1 MSSSRNTLVR
11 SMHDLGAAAWFGGS
25 LAGAIGINGAASD
38 IDDPAERAKIASN
51 GWARWSPAQ
60 AAAIGAHALGGLG
73 LILAN
78 RNRVKDQAGVTS
90 NTVVKSAVTGLAL
103 ATTAYSGILGSKIAA
118 ADDATAEG
126 ATNPSAETPSGVAA
140 AQRQLN
146 MLQWVNPALTA
157 LIVILGAQQGE
168 QQRPKEQKAGKIK
181 KALQRT
187 S

>member
-1 MSSSRNTLVR
+1 MSQSRNTVIR

-38 IDDPAERAKIASN
+38 IDDPAERAKIAAN
-51 GWARWSPAQ
+51 GWARWSPVN

-78 RNRVKDQAGVTS
+78 RGRVQDQAGVTS
-90 NTVVKSAVTGLAL
+90 NTVVKTVITGLAM
-103 ATTAYSGILGSKIAA
+103 ASTAYSGILGSRIAA
-118 ADDATAEG
+118 ADDASSAG
-126 ATNPSAETPSGVAA
+126 ATNPGEETPSDVAT

-146 MLQWVNPALTA
+146 MLQWVTPALTA
-157 LIVILGAQQGE
+157 LIVVLGAQQGE
-168 QQRPKEQKAGKIK
+168 QQRPKEQKAGKVK

>member
-1 MSSSRNTLVR
+1 MSSSRNTVVR

-38 IDDPAERAKIASN
+38 IEDPAERAKIASN
-51 GWARWSPAQ
+51 GWARWSPVS

-78 RNRVKDQAGVTS
+78 RGRVKDQAGVTS
-90 NTVVKSAVTGLAL
+90 NTVVKTTITGLAM

-118 ADDATAEG
+118 ADDATSAG
-126 ATNPSAETPSGVAA
+126 ATNPSAETPSDVAA

-146 MLQWVNPALTA
+146 ILQWVTPALTA
-157 LIVILGAQQGE
+157 LIVILGSQQGE
-168 QQRPKEQKAGKIK
+168 QQRPNEHVAGKIK

>member
-1 MSSSRNTLVR
+1 MSSSRNTVIR

-51 GWARWSPAQ
+51 GWARWAPAQ
-60 AAAIGAHALGGLG
+60 AAAIGAHAIGGLG

-78 RNRVKDQAGVTS
+78 RHRVTGQAGVTA
-90 NTVVKSAVTGLAL
+90 NTAVKTALTGLAV
-103 ATTAYSGILGSKIAA
+103 AATAYSGVLGSKIAA
-118 ADDATAEG
+118 ADDATSEG
-126 ATNPSAETPSGVAA
+126 ATNPSAETPSDVAT

-146 MLQWVNPALTA
+146 VLQWVTPALTA

-168 QQRPKEQKAGKIK
+168 QQRPREQRAGKMK
-181 KALQRT
+181 KVLQRT